1 MKRVNKK
8 IGLFY
13 FIMAEIM
20 SLHFLGFEALASES
34 SGGWRP
40 IYDEVLLWFN
50 FGIIVF
56 VFIKYGKTPLMN
68 FLHGRKEKIAR
79 EIAQIEEKKKQAAD
93 KVTEINKMVDE
104 SKTRFAKIKDRI
116 VEQGERKKAEIIQT
130 AQNQSK
136 TMIVNAKRRI
146 ESHFEQAKNEFKA
159 ELIDKAIDLA
169 LERFPKEMTLEDNE
183 KFTRE
188 FLTGTAA
195 E

>member
-1 MKRVNKK
+1 
-8 IGLFY
+8 
-13 FIMAEIM
+13 MAETM

-68 FLHGRKEKIAR
+68 FFHGRKE
-79 EIAQIEEKKKQAAD
+79 EIAQEIERIEENKKQATD

-104 SKTRFAKIKDRI
+104 SEARFAKIKDRI
-116 VEQGERKKAEIIQT
+116 VEQGERKKADIIEF

-136 TMIVNAKRRI
+136 IMLEDAKRRVDT
-146 ESHFEQAKNEFKA
+146 HFLQAKNEFRA
-159 ELIDKAIDLA
+159 ELIDSAMDMA
-169 LERFPKEMTLEDNE
+169 LKQLPGEITPEDNE
-183 KFTRE
+183 KFTRV
-188 FLTGTAA
+188 FLESTST

>member
-1 MKRVNKK
+1 MKRVNNKVR
-8 IGLFY
+8 LFY
-13 FIMAEIM
+13 FIMAGTL

-68 FLHGRKEKIAR
+68 FLYGGREKIAQ
-79 EIAQIEEKKKQAAD
+79 EIERIEEKKKQAAD

-104 SKTRFAKIKDRI
+104 SEARFAKIKARI
-116 VEQGERKKAEIIQT
+116 VEQGERKKKEIIQS
-130 AQNQSK
+130 AQQQSK
-136 TMIVNAKRRI
+136 TMLKDAKKRVDI
-146 ESHFEQAKNEFKA
+146 QFVQAKYTLKK
-159 ELIDKAIDLA
+159 ELVDTAIDLA
-169 LERFPKEMTLEDNE
+169 MQILPKEITPEDND
-183 KFTRE
+183 KFTRL
-188 FLTGTAA
+188 FLESTST

>member
-1 MKRVNKK
+1 MKRLTKK
-8 IGLFY
+8 MGLFY
-13 FIMAEIM
+13 FIMAETM
-20 SLHFLGFEALASES
+20 SLHFLGFEAFASES

-68 FLHGRKEKIAR
+68 FLRGRKDKIAQ
-79 EIAQIEEKKKQAAD
+79 EIERIEEKKKQAAD

-116 VEQGERKKAEIIQT
+116 VEQGERKKAEIIES

-136 TMIVNAKRRI
+136 TMLENAKQRI
-146 ESHFEQAKNEFKA
+146 DFQFVQAKSILRK
-159 ELIDKAIDLA
+159 ELIDTALNLA
-169 LERFPKEMTLEDNE
+169 MERIPKEITREDNE

-188 FLTGTAA
+188 FLTSTAT

>member
-79 EIAQIEEKKKQAAD
+79 EIERIEEKKKQAAD
-93 KVTEINKMVDE
+93 KITEINKVVDE
-104 SKTRFAKIKDRI
+104 SEARFAKIKDRI

-130 AQNQSK
+130 AQEHSK
-136 TMIVNAKRRI
+136 LMIMDAKRRI
-146 ESHFEQAKNEFKA
+146 ESHFEQAKNEFRA
-159 ELIDKAIDLA
+159 ELIDNAVDLA
-169 LERFPKEMTLEDNE
+169 LERFPKEMTPEDNE

-188 FLTGTAA
+188 FLTSTAA

>member
-13 FIMAEIM
+13 FIMAETM

-56 VFIKYGKTPLMN
+56 VFIKYCKTPLMN
-68 FLHGRKEKIAR
+68 FLHGRKEKIAQ
-79 EIAQIEEKKKQAAD
+79 EIERIEEKKKQAAD
-93 KVTEINKMVDE
+93 KVIEINKMVDE
-104 SKTRFAKIKDRI
+104 SKARFAKIKNRF
-116 VEQGERKKAEIIQT
+116 VEQVERKKAEIIES

-146 ESHFEQAKNEFKA
+146 ESHFEQAKNEFRA
-159 ELIDKAIDLA
+159 ELIDKAVDLA
-169 LERFPKEMTLEDNE
+169 LERFSKEMTPEDNE
-183 KFTRE
+183 KFTSE
-188 FLTGTAA
+188 FLTSTAA

>member
-104 SKTRFAKIKDRI
+104 SKARFAKIKDRI

-169 LERFPKEMTLEDNE
+169 LERFPKEMTPEDNE

>member
-104 SKTRFAKIKDRI
+104 SKARFAKIKDRI
-116 VEQGERKKAEIIQT
+116 IEQGERKKAEIIQT

-169 LERFPKEMTLEDNE
+169 LERFPKEMTPEDNE

-188 FLTGTAA
+188 FLTSTAT

>member
-13 FIMAEIM
+13 FIMAGTM

-68 FLHGRKEKIAR
+68 FLHGPKEKIAQ
-79 EIAQIEEKKKQAAD
+79 EIERIKEKKKQAAD

-104 SKTRFAKIKDRI
+104 SEARFAKIKARV
-116 VEQGERKKAEIIQT
+116 VEQGERKKKEIIKS
-130 AQNQSK
+130 AQQQSK
-136 TMIVNAKRRI
+136 TMLEDAKKRI
-146 ESHFEQAKNEFKA
+146 DIQFVQAKDTLRK
-159 ELIDKAIDLA
+159 ELVDSAMDMA
-169 LERFPKEMTLEDNE
+169 MERLPKEITPEDND
-183 KFTRE
+183 KFTRV
-188 FLTGTAA
+188 FLEDTLT

>member
-79 EIAQIEEKKKQAAD
+79 EIEQIEEKKKQAAD
-93 KVTEINKMVDE
+93 KVTEIKKMVDE
-104 SKTRFAKIKDRI
+104 SKARFAKIKDQI

-130 AQNQSK
+130 AQAQSES
-136 TMIVNAKRRI
+136 MIVDAKRRI
-146 ESHFEQAKNEFKA
+146 ESHFIQAKNDFRA
-159 ELIDKAIDLA
+159 ELIDNAIDLA
-169 LERFPKEMTLEDNE
+169 LERFPKEMTPEDND

-188 FLTGTAA
+188 FLTSTAA

>member
-1 MKRVNKK
+1 MKRVNNKVR
-8 IGLFY
+8 LFY
-13 FIMAEIM
+13 FIMAGTL

-104 SKTRFAKIKDRI
+104 SNARFAKIKDRI
-116 VEQGERKKAEIIQT
+116 VEQGERKKAEIIES

-136 TMIVNAKRRI
+136 TMLENAKQRI
-146 ESHFEQAKNEFKA
+146 DFQFVQAKSILRK
-159 ELIDKAIDLA
+159 ELIDTALNLA
-169 LERFPKEMTLEDNE
+169 MERIPKEITPEDNE

-188 FLTGTAA
+188 FLTSAAA

>member
-1 MKRVNKK
+1 MKRVNNKVR
-8 IGLFY
+8 LFY
-13 FIMAEIM
+13 FIMAGTL

-68 FLHGRKEKIAR
+68 FLRGRKDKIAQ
-79 EIAQIEEKKKQAAD
+79 EIERIEEKKKQAAD
-93 KVTEINKMVDE
+93 KVTEINKMVAE

-116 VEQGERKKAEIIQT
+116 VEQGERKKAEIIES

-136 TMIVNAKRRI
+136 TMLENAKQRI
-146 ESHFEQAKNEFKA
+146 DFQFVQAKSILRK
-159 ELIDKAIDLA
+159 ELIDTALNLA
-169 LERFPKEMTLEDNE
+169 MERIPKEITPEDNE

-188 FLTGTAA
+188 FLTSTAT

>member
-104 SKTRFAKIKDRI
+104 SKARFAKIKDRI

>member
-13 FIMAEIM
+13 FIMAETM

-56 VFIKYGKTPLMN
+56 VFIKYCKTPLMN
-68 FLHGRKEKIAR
+68 FFHGRKE
-79 EIAQIEEKKKQAAD
+79 EIAQEIERIEENKKQAAD

-104 SKTRFAKIKDRI
+104 SKARFAKIKNRI
-116 VEQGERKKAEIIQT
+116 VEQGERKKAEIIES

-146 ESHFEQAKNEFKA
+146 ESHFEQAKNEFRA

-169 LERFPKEMTLEDNE
+169 LERLPKEMTPEDNE
-183 KFTRE
+183 KFTSE

>member
-1 MKRVNKK
+1 MKKVTKK
-8 IGLFY
+8 IGLLY
-13 FIMAEIM
+13 FIMAETM

-50 FGIIVF
+50 
-56 VFIKYGKTPLMN
+56 
-68 FLHGRKEKIAR
+68 AQ
-79 EIAQIEEKKKQAAD
+79 EIERIEEKKKQAAD

-116 VEQGERKKAEIIQT
+116 VEQGERKKAEIIES

-136 TMIVNAKRRI
+136 MMLENAKQRI
-146 ESHFEQAKNEFKA
+146 DFQFVQAKFILRK
-159 ELIDKAIDLA
+159 ELIDTALNLA
-169 LERFPKEMTLEDNE
+169 MERIPKEMTPEDNE

-188 FLTGTAA
+188 FLTSTAT

>member
-1 MKRVNKK
+1 MKRVTKK
-8 IGLFY
+8 MGLFY
-13 FIMAEIM
+13 FIMAETM
-20 SLHFLGFEALASES
+20 SLHFLGFEAFASES

-68 FLHGRKEKIAR
+68 FLRGRKDKIAQ
-79 EIAQIEEKKKQAAD
+79 EIERIEEKKKQAAD

-104 SKTRFAKIKDRI
+104 SKARFAKIKDRI
-116 VEQGERKKAEIIQT
+116 VEQGERKKAEIIES

-136 TMIVNAKRRI
+136 TMIVNAKQRI
-146 ESHFEQAKNEFKA
+146 ESHFEQAKNEFRA
-159 ELIDKAIDLA
+159 ELIDKAVDLA
-169 LERFPKEMTLEDNE
+169 LERLPKEMTPEDSE

>member
-104 SKTRFAKIKDRI
+104 SNARFAKIKDRI
-116 VEQGERKKAEIIQT
+116 VEQGERKKAEIIKF

-136 TMIVNAKRRI
+136 MMIVDAKRRI
-146 ESHFEQAKNEFKA
+146 ESHFEQAKNEFRA

-169 LERFPKEMTLEDNE
+169 LEKLPREMTPEDNE

-188 FLTGTAA
+188 FLTSAAA

>member
-1 MKRVNKK
+1 MKRVTKK
-8 IGLFY
+8 IGLLY
-13 FIMAEIM
+13 FIMAETM

-79 EIAQIEEKKKQAAD
+79 EIAQIEEKKKQAVD

-104 SKTRFAKIKDRI
+104 SKARFAKIKDRI
-116 VEQGERKKAEIIQT
+116 IEQGERKKAEIIQT

-169 LERFPKEMTLEDNE
+169 LERFPKEMSPEDNE
-183 KFTRE
+183 NFTRD
-188 FLTGTAA
+188 FLTGTAT